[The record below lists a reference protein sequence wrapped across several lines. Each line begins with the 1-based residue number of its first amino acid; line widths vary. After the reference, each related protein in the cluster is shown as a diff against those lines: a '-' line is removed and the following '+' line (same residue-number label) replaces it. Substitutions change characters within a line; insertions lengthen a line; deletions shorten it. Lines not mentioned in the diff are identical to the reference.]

1 MSKIYFPQNGL
12 EQLQSIFGLQNS
24 PISDAIIVSFDLEP
38 LKPGAPD
45 ISQMGVSILDTRCL
59 SLDISKSTGSL
70 LTRHFVIGGQKR
82 FRRQGMK
89 FYFGTSE
96 YLTDDKVNEVIL
108 KQLYIHDEIKG
119 QGYRNIILVG
129 HGLRSD
135 LAVLRKRGIFIQD
148 IPTIIAKFDTT
159 YIAMEVLGIKSSL
172 YHLLKILDCPHKNLH
187 IAGNDANYTLRA
199 LLLLTYYGLRPFV
212 SCLGAIQYLKYFK
225 DLGLEHLPD
234 ITERNAMMRA
244 SKHVWR
250 REDFTL
256 IALESGSISFLVD
269 PCLNVYPKEQQYKLC
284 DIQTLPSPSPR
295 EVGVTDEWTSVAE
308 LLTAIP

>member
-24 PISDAIIVSFDLEP
+24 PIWDAVIVSFDLEL

-82 FRRQGMK
+82 GGQKRFRRERMK

-96 YLTDDKVNEVIL
+96 YRTDDRVNEVIL
-108 KQLYIHDEIKG
+108 KQLYIQDEIKG
-119 QGYRNIILVG
+119 QEYRKIILVG

-135 LAVLRKRGIFIQD
+135 LAVLQKRGIFIQE

-159 YIAMEVLGIKSSL
+159 YIATEVLGIKSSL
-172 YHLLKILDCPHKNLH
+172 YHLLKILDCPHENMH

-199 LLLLTYYGLRPFV
+199 LLLLTYYGLRPLV
-212 SCLGAIQYLKYFK
+212 SCLDAIKYLKYFK
-225 DLGLEHLPD
+225 YLGLERLPD
-234 ITERNAMMRA
+234 ITERNAMIRA
-244 SKHVWR
+244 SKPVWR

-256 IALESGSISFLVD
+256 IALDSGSISFLVD
-269 PCLNVYPKEQQYKLC
+269 
-284 DIQTLPSPSPR
+284 T
-295 EVGVTDEWTSVAE
+295 
-308 LLTAIP
+308 